1 MAYQFPGATRAGRL
15 PGIVTDP
22 DEPPPVQHGRRFGRR
37 RGAGRVHVTRNRPDY
52 VLLALVGVL
61 ITVGLEA
68 VFSSSFVFALDA
80 YNDVSYFVARQ
91 AMWVSLGG
99 LALLVTMRIDYHFWS
114 RVSGWL
120 MAATV
125 IMLVC
130 VLIPGL
136 G

>member
-1 MAYQFPGATRAGRL
+1 MAHQIPSLPRTGRV
-15 PGIVTDP
+15 PGIVADP

-37 RGAGRVHVTRNRPDY
+37 SAGQAHVTRNRPDY

-80 YNDVSYFVARQ
+80 YNDVSYFVVRQ
-91 AMWVSLGG
+91 ALWVGLGG
-99 LALLVTMRIDYHFWS
+99 LVMLAMMRVDYHFWG
-114 RVSGWL
+114 RNSGWL

-125 IMLVC
+125 IMLV
-130 VLIPGL
+130 L
-136 G
+136 